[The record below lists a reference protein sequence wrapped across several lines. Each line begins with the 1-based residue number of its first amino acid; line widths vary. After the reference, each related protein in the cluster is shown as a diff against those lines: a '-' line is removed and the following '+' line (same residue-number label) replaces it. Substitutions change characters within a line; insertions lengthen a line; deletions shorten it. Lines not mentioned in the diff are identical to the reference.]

1 MAASLEN
8 YAAPLREMRRAEEA
22 EELEPLPGSSRFTL
36 TMPVVDFLIAETVAG
51 HCHVNWICSEIGVTR
66 RLSKCSISMA

>member
-8 YAAPLREMRRAEEA
+8 YAALLREMRRAEEA
-22 EELEPLPGSSRFTL
+22 EELELLPGSSRFTL

-51 HCHVNWICSEIGVTR
+51 
-66 RLSKCSISMA
+66 L

>member
-1 MAASLEN
+1 MVEFVTK
-8 YAAPLREMRRAEEA
+8 PA

-51 HCHVNWICSEIGVTR
+51 
-66 RLSKCSISMA
+66 L